1 MRQPKSLDE
10 AKAMVVEEK
19 AKLTTAIS
27 TIIGSRWLLAILATF
42 VIAFA
47 IHLAYAPDRLP
58 HVSGLSLSQAG
69 LPSDLDFGVVGEQ
82 AAQARD
88 AALRQGAPDK
98 VQAFLS
104 SHAAQIPLF
113 NAIGLGACLVLL
125 LINMTVMTKRRRY
138 TKG

>member
-10 AKAMVVEEK
+10 AKAIVVEEK
-19 AKLTTAIS
+19 AKLTTALS
-27 TIIGSRWLLAILATF
+27 TVIGSRWLLAILATF
-42 VIAFA
+42 ALAFA

-58 HVSGLSLSQAG
+58 HVSGLSLTQVG
-69 LPSDLDFGVVGEQ
+69 LPPSLDFGVVGEQ

-88 AALRQGAPDK
+88 AAVRQGAPDK
-98 VQAFLS
+98 VRQFLNN
-104 SHAAQIPLF
+104 HAAQIPLY